1 MKMTKKDI
9 EMLLHLLDTE
19 IGAQIKSICASSA
32 QPRSSSII
40 AACARCGFRFDPLL
54 GLGCPRCRIEAVKV
68 AFAPLD
74 SLRTALAIK
83 GIRWHGE
90 EPSYVPEQEDDK
102 KFRIPKGERAQIWE
116 LKRMRKLIGK
126 L

>member
-1 MKMTKKDI
+1 MMD
-9 EMLLHLLDTE
+9 EHPHL
-19 IGAQIKSICASSA
+19 
-32 QPRSSSII
+32 I
-40 AACARCGFRFDPLL
+40 AECARCHFRFDILL
-54 GLGCPRCRIEAVKV
+54 GTDCPNCRMIAVQTT
-68 AFAPLD
+68 FRPRNPEDYTLD
-74 SLRTALAIK
+74 FLRSKLAEQ
-83 GIRWHGE
+83 GVHWHGE

>member
-1 MKMTKKDI
+1 MMD
-9 EMLLHLLDTE
+9 EHPHL
-19 IGAQIKSICASSA
+19 
-32 QPRSSSII
+32 I
-40 AACARCGFRFDPLL
+40 AECARCHFRFDILL
-54 GLGCPRCRIEAVKV
+54 GTDCPNCRMIAVQTT
-68 AFAPLD
+68 FRPRNPEDYTLEF
-74 SLRTALAIK
+74 LRSKLAEQ
-83 GIRWHGE
+83 GICWHGE